1 MILVLQG
8 AKSEYKWANLE
19 LSESKL
25 PDCEKKGCLNAVDFS
40 IGSHILPSIHFAPTN
55 AIYRDGSVN
64 MVSEN
69 GFDHRLSPHWRE
81 GQKNSITEF
90 RILLELRNLLGIR
103 FSALKLLTPA
113 LRFDIHTQL
122 PQAA

>member
-1 MILVLQG
+1 VNG
-8 AKSEYKWANLE
+8 Y
-19 LSESKL
+19 SESKL

-90 RILLELRNLLGIR
+90 RILLGIR

-122 PQAA
+122 PQAASTLPAKHRWLSFRW